1 VPGPI
6 SAALPY
12 AAAFPG
18 SPTSSRA
25 RLAYPGS
32 PSTVNG
38 QVYGAG
44 RRSPTPGSLRMRS
57 GLTPSLPS
65 HFGSPVRLPVTMQ
78 NPPSPIRHASSSMAP
93 GVLSPAR
100 AHPGTAMLQT
110 PTSQGSQ
117 SPVKK
122 PVAQVMPDF
131 LEEGDKI
138 EKWLSAEAQR
148 ARRGRLGLQDTPA
161 AAFADAREFISL
173 GCFCGV
179 ARALQALGVKNYTYP
194 FDWVRAPADGVIHCL
209 DKKFEDFL
217 TFTNVTRPAS
227 VKQPVYA
234 STRWG
239 GSFWHHDPSSS
250 STAGDFTRRAERFL
264 GLGDVPAEKP
274 RVFVRSVNST
284 VEVASS
290 VRMLTALRRAMPKCE
305 VRLLVLVDLQTTQ
318 GPRCV
323 KGYSSDELL
332 FYFLHEDIFAGTPTQ
347 PGSSWTMER
356 HAEAYTEAIAFA
368 CNLWAGGEGEGK
380 VLPLDD
386 FEALEAAIE
395 QWDGG
400 SATGELFF
408 PRKFQGPR
416 LTVGAD
422 AEQQQQVGARQHRQ
436 EVASVVAS
444 LPLGGGERGAATPRR
459 FPSTLGAEPGKLDAK
474 GAAVLA
480 GGLTLATPDNS
491 PLRRRTFGGAP
502 QLPFGALPTG
512 APEEMGADEAS
523 RSLKAQ
529 ALAPLAGEDNQTA
542 EFLVPGVVAPG
553 GAIEASV
560 FGSSVR
566 VVLPEGAAAGQWLRL
581 HLANGVVSCE
591 RLAAAIPGK

>member
-1 VPGPI
+1 M
-6 SAALPY
+6 L
-12 AAAFPG
+12 
-18 SPTSSRA
+18 SPTR
-25 RLAYPGS
+25 
-32 PSTVNG
+32 V
-38 QVYGAG
+38 
-44 RRSPTPGSLRMRS
+44 
-57 GLTPSLPS
+57 
-65 HFGSPVRLPVTMQ
+65 
-78 NPPSPIRHASSSMAP
+78 HA
-93 GVLSPAR
+93 
-100 AHPGTAMLQT
+100 GTAMQT

-117 SPVKK
+117 SPVR
-122 PVAQVMPDF
+122 PVAGRAAPAVMPDF
-131 LEEGDKI
+131 LEEGEKI
-138 EKWLSAEAQR
+138 EKWLSKEAQGL
-148 ARRGRLGLQDTPA
+148 RRGRLGLHDTPA

-179 ARALQALGVKNYTYP
+179 ARALQALGVKRYSYP

-264 GLGDVPAEKP
+264 GLGDVAAEKP
-274 RVFVRSVNST
+274 RVFVRAINST

-290 VRMLTALRRAMPKCE
+290 VRMLEALRRAMPKCE
-305 VRLLVLVDLQTTQ
+305 VRLLVFVDLQTTQ

-332 FYFLHEDIFAGTPTQ
+332 LYFLHEDLFAGTPTQ
-347 PGSSWTMER
+347 PGKNWTMER
-356 HAEAYTEAIAFA
+356 HAEAYAEAIAFA
-368 CNLWAGGEGEGK
+368 CNFWAGGASEAT

-386 FEALEAAIE
+386 LEATIE

-408 PRKFQGPR
+408 PRKFQGLT
-416 LTVGAD
+416 LTVGAGAAAD
-422 AEQQQQVGARQHRQ
+422 AEQQSQQAGARQPK
-436 EVASVVAS
+436 AAPVVAS

-459 FPSTLGAEPGKLDAK
+459 FPIAEPGKLDAK

-502 QLPFGALPTG
+502 QLPFGALSLSAAG
-512 APEEMGADEAS
+512 DELGGDEAS
-523 RSLKAQ
+523 RSIKAQ
-529 ALAPLAGEDNQTA
+529 ALAPLAGEEGQTA

-581 HLANGVVSCE
+581 HLANGAVSCE
-591 RLAAAIPGK
+591 RLAAMAPCK